1 MSKDNKVKFLGNASF
16 LAKIN
21 LAEGENGVFEL
32 PTEIQLARTGTF
44 FRLWSDGDV
53 YEDIPLT
60 KEMFESFVKNFDD
73 YVTGIDLAIDFSH
86 DTWDKAGAWI
96 KSLFL
101 RESKDFPGQM
111 ELMSVPRYTKS
122 GMESISGG
130 DFRYLSIEFHTNYRN
145 NNTLAFHGP
154 TLLGAGF
161 TNRPVIKNMKPT
173 SKLSE
178 KAAIKEKEKMDI
190 KELESKNA
198 KLSEEIKTSTEA
210 ITKLSRENKT
220 LKEENEKLLSEK
232 KNSEKNASFDKKL
245 SEGTVCEAQREH
257 YLSGDMDKFM
267 GASQKPLNLD
277 EQGSGQAPTG
287 DEGQDDQDKI
297 LAEAKKLCEK
307 NEGMTISEAI
317 IKVQN
322 K

>member
-1 MSKDNKVKFLGNASF
+1 MSKSNKAISLSNASF
-16 LAKIN
+16 LAEIN

-32 PTEIQLARTGTF
+32 PTEIQLSRTGTF

-53 YEDIPLT
+53 YEDIPIT
-60 KEMFESFVKNFDD
+60 KEFLESFVKNFDD
-73 YVTGIDLAIDFSH
+73 KVTGIDLAIDFSH
-86 DTWDKAGAWI
+86 MNWDKAGAWI
-96 KSLFL
+96 KSLSL
-101 RESKDFPGQM
+101 RDSKDFPGQV

-178 KAAIKEKEKMDI
+178 EAAIKEKNKMDI
-190 KELESKNA
+190 KELEDKNA

-210 ITKLSRENKT
+210 VTKLSDENKT
-220 LKEENEKLLSEK
+220 LKEENEKLLGEK
-232 KNSEKNASFDKKL
+232 KTAEKNLSFDKKL

-257 YLSGDMDKFM
+257 YLSNDMEKFM
-267 GASQKPLNLD
+267 SAAQKPLNLD
-277 EQGSGQAPTG
+277 EQGSGEAPTN
-287 DEGQDDQDKI
+287 DDGQDDDDKV
-297 LAEAKKLCEK
+297 LAEAQKLCDK

-317 IKVQN
+317 TQIQK